1 MDLVY
6 YDSWPIKEIVM
17 KSIGPNRFIR
27 IANRMVAFLIRTR
40 VPVGSMALLTVIGR
54 RSGMPRTTPVTLT
67 PYRGG
72 WSLGSPFGA
81 VDWVKNLRAAGE
93 AEILRRGRTTRV
105 MAEELGTA
113 ETAAVLKENLSDLG
127 PVARRVLGGYFDV
140 ALDAPLADWEQEAP
154 RHPTFI
160 LREQTYS

>member
-6 YDSWPIKEIVM
+6 YDSWLIKEIVM
-17 KSIGPNRFIR
+17 KNIGPNRFIR
-27 IANRMVAFLIRTR
+27 IGNRMVTFLIRTR
-40 VPVGSMALLTVIGR
+40 IPVGSMVLLTVTGR
-54 RSGMPRTTPVTLT
+54 RSGLPRTTPVTLT
-67 PYRGG
+67 PYRDG
-72 WSLGSPFGA
+72 WSLGSPFGV

-93 AEILRRGRTTRV
+93 AEILRRGKTFRV
-105 MAEELGTA
+105 KAEELGPD

-140 ALDAPLADWEQEAP
+140 PLDAPLADWQREAP

-160 LREQTYS
+160 LREQTSS